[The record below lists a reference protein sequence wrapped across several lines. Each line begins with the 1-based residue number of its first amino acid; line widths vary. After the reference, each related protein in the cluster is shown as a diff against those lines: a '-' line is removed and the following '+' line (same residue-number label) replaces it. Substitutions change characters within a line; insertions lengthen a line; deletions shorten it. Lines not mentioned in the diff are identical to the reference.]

1 MGLCWLLM
9 FFVKDRGLQRK
20 EEMQKDTVNENRRA
34 DEESGSVTVSG
45 DEAIPARAQEKASDL
60 ITAASRDETERHGVQ
75 R

>member
-9 FFVKDRGLQRK
+9 FFIKDRGLQRK
-20 EEMQKDTVNENRRA
+20 EEMQANIVNENRRA
-34 DEESGSVTVSG
+34 DEESGSITVSG

-60 ITAASRDETERHGVQ
+60 TAASRDETERHAVQ